1 MVFNDEVPPFTPF
14 SDEFVFLLALVIEGL
29 FGSFRRINLGTKTA
43 YPAFFH
49 LLLGYRC
56 RTGLRIAVAID
67 NYVFRAGDFA
77 RL

>member
-29 FGSFRRINLGTKTA
+29 FGSFRRISLGAESA
-43 YPAFFH
+43 YPPFFH
-49 LLLGYRC
+49 LLLGYRI
-56 RTGLRIAVAID
+56 GLRITVAID

-77 RL
+77 CL